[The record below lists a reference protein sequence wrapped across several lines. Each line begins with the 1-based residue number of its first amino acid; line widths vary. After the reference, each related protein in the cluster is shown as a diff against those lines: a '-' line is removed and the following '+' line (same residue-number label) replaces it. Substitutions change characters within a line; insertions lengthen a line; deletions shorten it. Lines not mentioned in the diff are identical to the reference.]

1 MLLVISICEIG
12 QCTQPNRYVIF
23 LYLVNHLVDL
33 LCCICSTPS
42 TQLTVSGLDASTA
55 LDYAKSL
62 RIMTNIYKTTTFVSL
77 YQASENIYSQFDKVM
92 VIDGGRMVYFGSAK
106 EARGYFEGIGFKQ
119 KPRQTTPDY
128 LTGCT
133 DPFEREYQDDYS
145 GPPTDSEVLAKT
157 FDESPL
163 SKKLDGEMREYRQQL
178 ANQREVHAEFEAAHK
193 EAKRKGTPKNSV
205 YVAPFYM
212 QIWALMKR
220 QFLIKWQDKFS
231 QAVGWATTLTIAIV
245 LGTVWLNLPQTS
257 QGAFTRGGLL
267 FISLLFNA
275 FQAFGELG
283 TVLLGRSIV
292 NKHRAF
298 AFHRPSALWLA
309 QIFVDGAF
317 AAVKILV
324 FSIIVYFMCGLA
336 RDAGAFF
343 TFFLIIFTGYMAMT
357 LFFRSIACLCPDFDY
372 ALKFAVVIITFLVLT
387 SGYLIQ
393 QQSQQDWLSWIF
405 YVNVL
410 GLGFSSL
417 MINEFSRITLKCT
430 SESLVPSGPGYT
442 EIAHQACT
450 LQGGT
455 AGSDIVPGQAYISTA
470 FSYNRQDLWRNY
482 GLIIVLIF
490 FFLFTNVTLGELLAQ
505 NYGAG
510 GRTVTFFTKETK
522 ETKALN
528 QKLKEKKQRRQ
539 EKSGVDES
547 SELHITSKAVLTFE
561 NLTYDVPTSSGQ
573 LRLLR
578 DVYGYVRP
586 GQLTALMGASGAG
599 KTTL

>member
-1 MLLVISICEIG
+1 
-12 QCTQPNRYVIF
+12 
-23 LYLVNHLVDL
+23 
-33 LCCICSTPS
+33 
-42 TQLTVSGLDASTA
+42 
-55 LDYAKSL
+55 
-62 RIMTNIYKTTTFVSL
+62 MTNIYKTTTFVSL

-92 VIDGGRMVYFGSAK
+92 VIDGGRMAYFGSAK
-106 EARGYFEGIGFKQ
+106 EARGYFESIGFRR

-133 DPFEREYQDDYS
+133 DPFEREYKDDYS
-145 GPPTDSEVLAKT
+145 GPPTNSETLARM
-157 FDESPL
+157 FDESQI
-163 SKKLDGEMREYRQQL
+163 SKELDQEMQAYQQQL
-178 ANQREVHAEFEAAHK
+178 KIEKEVHAEFEAAHK

-205 YVAPFYM
+205 YVAPFNQ

-220 QFLIKWQDKFS
+220 QFLIKWQDRFS
-231 QAVGWATTLTIAIV
+231 QAVGWATSLIIAIV

-298 AFHRPSALWLA
+298 AFHRPSALWMA
-309 QIFVDGAF
+309 QIFIDGAF
-317 AAVKILV
+317 AAVKIFV
-324 FSIIVYFMCGLA
+324 FSVLVYFMCGLA

-357 LFFRSIACLCPDFDY
+357 LFFRSVACLCPDFDY
-372 ALKFAVVIITFLVLT
+372 ALKFAVIIITFFVLT

-393 QQSQQDWLSWIF
+393 YQSEQGWLSWIF
-405 YVNVL
+405 YINVL

-417 MINEFSRITLKCT
+417 MINEFSRITLRCT
-430 SESLVPSGPGYT
+430 SESLVPSGLGYT
-442 EIAHQACT
+442 DIAHQTCT
-450 LQGGT
+450 LQGGIT
-455 AGSDIVPGQAYISTA
+455 GSDIVPGQAYINDA
-470 FSYNRQDLWRNY
+470 FNYHRLDLWRNY
-482 GLIIVLIF
+482 GLIIVLIV
-490 FFLFTNVTLGELLAQ
+490 FFLFTNVTLGEALAQ

-510 GRTVTFFTKETK
+510 GRTVTFFAKENK

-528 QKLKEKKQRRQ
+528 RKLREKKERRQ
-539 EKSGVDES
+539 QKNGVDES
-547 SELHITSKAVLTFE
+547 SELHISSKAVLTFE
-561 NLTYDVPTSSGQ
+561 NLTYDVPTPSGQ

-578 DVYGYVRP
+578 DVFGYVRP
-586 GQLTALMGASGAG
+586 GELTALMGASGAG